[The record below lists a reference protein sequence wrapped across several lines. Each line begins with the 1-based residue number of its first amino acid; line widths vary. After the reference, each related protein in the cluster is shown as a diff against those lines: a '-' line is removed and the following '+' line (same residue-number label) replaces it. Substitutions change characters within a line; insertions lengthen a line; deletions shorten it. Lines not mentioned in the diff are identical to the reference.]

1 MNNEKGQ
8 TGQMDFLTGPDMS
21 RLSDQEREI
30 LKELMGRP
38 GRASAITGRELGR
51 LVGTGATGVRGIVHR
66 LREVGVPIG
75 SSSSAGYWF
84 CTSPEEIRETAAH
97 LRSRIRKISHA
108 LAAIEG
114 KPLEELAGQLRL
126 WLIHDAVTSPPRDTG
141 KRPDWGVDGGD
152 NVVECLDNP
161 EE

>member
-1 MNNEKGQ
+1 MHNQTEQSGQ
-8 TGQMDFLTGPDMS
+8 IGLLDGPDWS
-21 RLSDQEREI
+21 RLTNQERKV

-51 LVGTGATGVRGIVHR
+51 LVGTGAAGVRGIVHR
-66 LREVGVPIG
+66 LREVGVPVG

-108 LAAIEG
+108 LAAIEV
-114 KPLEELAGQLRL
+114 KPLEELAGQLRMQ
-126 WLIHDAVTSPPRDTG
+126 LIHDAVTSPAENTGRD
-141 KRPDWGVDGGD
+141 VHGGD